1 MALYRII
8 NLPGGQIGVWRL
20 SETLADLIE
29 NFTTEELEISD
40 YQKYS
45 YEKRKVEWLA
55 TRVLLKIL
63 IGPDFTI
70 SYSES
75 GKPILSH
82 SSYKYLSISHSRE
95 FVTVY
100 IHQDSEVGIDLECIA
115 RNYNAVEKR
124 YLSDTELKQTGRDP
138 VLQCLYWCAKEA
150 IFKLV
155 AYEGLEFREHIHI
168 LPFHPELD
176 NQFSGCF
183 NLGIKTIDFS
193 LYFQVFENHCMVW
206 VSY

>member
-8 NLPGGQIGVWRL
+8 PLPEGQIGVWHL
-20 SETLADLIE
+20 SESLADLIE
-29 NFTTEELEISD
+29 NFSSEELENSD

-55 TRVLLKIL
+55 TRVLLKKL

-100 IHQDSEVGIDLECIA
+100 VHQDSEVGIDLESID

-124 YLSDTELKQTGRDP
+124 YLSDSELKQTGRDSI
-138 VLQCLYWCAKEA
+138 LQCLYWCAKEA

-155 AYEGLEFREHIHI
+155 PYEGLEFREHIHI
-168 LPFHPELD
+168 LPFNPEQD
-176 NQFSGCF
+176 IRFSGCF
-183 NLGIKTIDFS
+183 NQGNEKINYS

-206 VSY
+206 VSC